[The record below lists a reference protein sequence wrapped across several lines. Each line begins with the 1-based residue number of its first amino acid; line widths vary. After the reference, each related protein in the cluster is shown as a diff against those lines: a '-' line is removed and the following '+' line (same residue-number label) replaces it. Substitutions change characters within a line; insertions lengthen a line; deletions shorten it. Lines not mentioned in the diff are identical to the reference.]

1 MRLDPLFDVSWRYD
15 LIRSAGPSPQGDG
28 RLYGQGEATFTGRLT
43 GEAQWSNYPRLRGGY
58 AFPEARGV
66 VEVADGGFVLFSV
79 TSMSS
84 LTNGSGVHVMTFQ
97 TANVAR
103 GWLNDVIAIGE
114 GSIDPDR
121 AVLAMRY
128 YACVVDYLPSIEAP
142 ADQWRGQG
150 SSRGMCGWVPLPHW
164 PACVRYRAYAIALL
178 ATQCLAACSMSSAIG
193 TEPLRRR

>member
-142 ADQWRGQG
+142 ADQWRGKA
-150 SSRGMCGWVPLPHW
+150 RV
-164 PACVRYRAYAIALL
+164 
-178 ATQCLAACSMSSAIG
+178 AA
-193 TEPLRRR
+193 